1 MKEGIC
7 GFENDEA
14 RFLSNFW
21 MCKVVYEGI
30 TYTSSEH
37 AYQAAKTRY
46 RGEKEHIASLK
57 TPGQA
62 KRAGKLVTM
71 REDWYEVRDQ
81 IMEDILR
88 IKFTT
93 NEDLKQLLISTG
105 DLYLEETNT
114 WGDVYWGVCKG
125 KGKNILGK
133 ILMKIREEL
142 IC

>member
-21 MCKVVYEGI
+21 PCRVVYEGI

-37 AYQAAKTRY
+37 AYQAAKTRDLA
-46 RGEKEHIASLK
+46 EKQYIAGLS

-62 KRAGKLVTM
+62 KRAGKAVTM
-71 REDWYEVRDQ
+71 REDWYEVRVQ
-81 IMEDILR
+81 IMEDICR
-88 IKFTT
+88 IKFMT
-93 NEDLKQLLISTG
+93 NEDLKRLLISTG

-114 WGDVYWGVCKG
+114 WGDIFWGVCKG
-125 KGKNILGK
+125 KGQNMLGR
-133 ILMKIREEL
+133 ILMRIRDE
-142 IC
+142 CN